1 MQRRKSMRGYL
12 RKKELIL
19 GILLGLM
26 VNFIYLPQLL
36 AANVEW
42 TPQNP
47 LEIGASTLD
56 IATSLDGRWIF
67 VLVPGEI
74 LVYSVSDKKVV
85 NRIPVDKAFD
95 KLTHSPRTNTLIL
108 GSGTEK
114 TLKIIGLEVIQNIV
128 IAGLPV
134 KGPQGAPVTIAVFGD
149 YQ

>member
-1 MQRRKSMRGYL
+1 MSSHL

-19 GILLGLM
+19 GIFLGLM
-26 VNFIYLPQLL
+26 VNFICIPHLL

-42 TPQNP
+42 TPKKP
-47 LEIGASTLD
+47 LELGASTLD
-56 IATSLDGRWIF
+56 ISTSLDGRWIF
-67 VLVPGEI
+67 ILVPGEI
-74 LVYSVSDKKVV
+74 LIYSVSEKKVV

-114 TLKIIGLEVIQNIV
+114 TLKIIELEVIQNIE
-128 IAGLPV
+128 ISGLPI

>member
-1 MQRRKSMRGYL
+1 MRSCL

-19 GILLGLM
+19 GIFLGLM
-26 VNFIYLPQLL
+26 VNFMCIPHLL

-42 TPQNP
+42 TPKKQ
-47 LEIGASTLD
+47 LELGVSTLD

-67 VLVPGEI
+67 ILAPGEI
-74 LVYSVSDKKVV
+74 LVYSISEEKVV

-95 KLTHSPRTNTLIL
+95 RLTHSPRTNTLIL

-114 TLKIIGLEVIQNIV
+114 TLKIIELDVIHD
-128 IAGLPV
+128 IAISGLPI
-134 KGPQGAPVTIAVFGD
+134 KGPEDAPVTIAVFGD